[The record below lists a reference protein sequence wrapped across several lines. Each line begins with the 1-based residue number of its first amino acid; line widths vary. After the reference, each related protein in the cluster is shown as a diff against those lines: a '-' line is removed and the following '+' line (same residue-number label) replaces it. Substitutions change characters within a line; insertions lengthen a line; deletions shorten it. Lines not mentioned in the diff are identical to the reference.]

1 MRLFLDTADISEI
14 RWALATGLIDGVT
27 TDPSLLAAELA
38 DREPFTHVAEICD
51 LVDGP
56 VTVQVISIEADGM
69 YREGR
74 ELARIADNVVVEV
87 PMIEEGLIATRRL
100 VADGIRVNVTL
111 IFNAAQALLA
121 AKAGA
126 GFVSPFIGRLDDV
139 GMDGAAVIAD
149 IRSIFDRSRVECEI
163 VASSIRSAHRF
174 LDAARLGADAAAIP
188 PAVLREMLVHPLTD
202 LGLDRF
208 LNDWSK
214 RIAKTRSGV

>member
-38 DREPFTHVAEICD
+38 EREPFTHLAEICD

-74 ELARIADNVVVEV
+74 ELARIADNVVVDI

-111 IFNAAQALLA
+111 VFSAAQALLA

-126 GFVSPFIGRLDDV
+126 SFVSPFVGRLDDV
-139 GMDGAAVIAD
+139 GVDGAAVVTDMRA
-149 IRSIFDRSRVECEI
+149 IFDRSRIECEI
-163 VASSIRSAHRF
+163 IASSIRSAHRF
-174 LDAARLGADAAAIP
+174 LDAARLGCDAATVP
-188 PAVLREMLVHPLTD
+188 PPVLREMLVHPLTD

>member
-14 RWALATGLIDGVT
+14 RWAMATGLIDGVT

-38 DREPFTHVAEICD
+38 DREPFTHVGEIAD

-56 VTVQVISIEADGM
+56 VTVQVISIDADGM

-74 ELARIADNVVVEV
+74 ELARIADNVVVEI

-100 VADGIRVNVTL
+100 VADGIRVNVNL
-111 IFNAAQALLA
+111 VFSAAQALLA
-121 AKAGA
+121 SKAGA
-126 GFVSPFIGRLDDV
+126 SFVSPCIGRLDDCGV
-139 GMDGAAVIAD
+139 DGAIVVAD
-149 IRSIFDRSRVECEI
+149 VRAIFDRFGVECQI
-163 VASSIRSAHRF
+163 IASSIRSVHRF
-174 LDAARLGADAAAIP
+174 LEAARVGADSAALP
-188 PAVLREMLVHPLTD
+188 PAVLHEMLVHPLTD

>member
-1 MRLFLDTADISEI
+1 MRLYLDTADISEI
-14 RWALATGLIDGVT
+14 RWALTTGLIDGVT

-38 DREPFTHVAEICD
+38 DREPFTHVGEIAD

-74 ELARIADNVVVEV
+74 ELARIADNVIVEI
-87 PMIEEGLIATRRL
+87 PMIEEGLVATRRL

-111 IFNAAQALLA
+111 VFSAAQALLA

-126 GFVSPFIGRLDDV
+126 SFVSPFIGRLDDTGV
-139 GMDGAAVIAD
+139 DGSGVVAD
-149 IRSIFDRSRVECEI
+149 VRTIFDRFGVECEV
-163 VASSIRSAHRF
+163 VASCIRSVHRF
-174 LDAARLGADAAAIP
+174 LDAARLGADSAAVP

>member
-1 MRLFLDTADISEI
+1 MRLYLDTADISEI
-14 RWALATGLIDGVT
+14 RWALSTGLIDGVT

-38 DREPFTHVAEICD
+38 DREPFTHVGEIAD

-74 ELARIADNVVVEV
+74 ELARIADNVVVEI
-87 PMIEEGLIATRRL
+87 PMIEEGLVATRRL
-100 VADGIRVNVTL
+100 VADGIRVNITL
-111 IFNAAQALLA
+111 VFSAAQALLA

-126 GFVSPFIGRLDDV
+126 SFVSPFVGRLDDTGV
-139 GMDGAAVIAD
+139 DGAVVVAD
-149 IRSIFDRSRVECEI
+149 VRTIFDRFGVECE
-163 VASSIRSAHRF
+163 VMASSIRSAHRF
-174 LDAARLGADAAAIP
+174 LDAARLGADSAAIP

>member
-1 MRLFLDTADISEI
+1 MRLYLDTADISEI
-14 RWALATGLIDGVT
+14 RWALNTGLIDGVT

-38 DREPFTHVAEICD
+38 DREPFTHVGEIAGM
-51 LVDGP
+51 VEGP

-74 ELARIADNVVVEV
+74 ELARIADNVVVEI
-87 PMIEEGLIATRRL
+87 PMIEEGLVATRRL

-111 IFNAAQALLA
+111 VFNAAQALLA

-126 GFVSPFIGRLDDV
+126 SFVCPCIARLDDT
-139 GMDGAAVIAD
+139 GADGAGMLAD
-149 IRSIFDRSRVECEI
+149 VRAIFDRFGVECEL
-163 VASSIRSAHRF
+163 VASSIRTVHRF
-174 LDAARLGADAAAIP
+174 LDAARSGADSAAIP
-188 PAVLREMLVHPLTD
+188 PRVLREMMVHPLTD

>member
-38 DREPFTHVAEICD
+38 DREPFTHVGEICE

-56 VTVQVISIEADGM
+56 VTVQVISIEADGI

-87 PMIEEGLIATRRL
+87 PMIEEGIVAARRL
-100 VADGIRVNVTL
+100 VADGIRVKVTL
-111 IFNAAQALLA
+111 VFSAAQALLA
-121 AKAGA
+121 AKSGA
-126 GFVSPFIGRLDDV
+126 SFVSAFVGPLDDV
-139 GMDGAAVIAD
+139 GMDGAAAIAD
-149 IRSIFDRSRVECEI
+149 IRAIFDRSAIECEI

-174 LDAARLGADAAAIP
+174 LDVARSGADAAAIP

>member
-14 RWALATGLIDGVT
+14 RWALATGMIDGVT

-56 VTVQVISIEADGM
+56 VMVQVISIEADGM

-111 IFNAAQALLA
+111 VFSAAQALLA

-139 GMDGAAVIAD
+139 GMDGAAVIGD
-149 IRSIFDRSRVECEI
+149 IRSIFDRSRVECEV

-174 LDAARLGADAAAIP
+174 LDAARLGADAAAVP

>member
-38 DREPFTHVAEICD
+38 DREPFTHVGEICD

-74 ELARIADNVVVEV
+74 ELARIADNVVVEI
-87 PMIEEGLIATRRL
+87 PMIEEGLVATRRL

-111 IFNAAQALLA
+111 VFNAAQALLA

-126 GFVSPFIGRLDDV
+126 SFISPFVGRLDDV

-149 IRSIFDRSRVECEI
+149 VRAIFDRFGVECEL
-163 VASSIRSAHRF
+163 VASSIRSVHRF
-174 LDAARLGADAAAIP
+174 LDAARLGADAAALP
-188 PAVLREMLVHPLTD
+188 PAVLHEMLVHPLTD